1 MLKRWHWLL
10 DGPVPT
16 VPFVSSARM
25 LDIGSTMV
33 AAIRNAPTNCV
44 AIAMGCTLFQLN
56 AKTIADCERA
66 ARRKGLRLLWV
77 RRRARTISST
87 ADRGDGRDE

>member
-10 DGPVPT
+10 GGPVPD

-25 LDIGSTMV
+25 LDIGGTMV
-33 AAIRNAPTNCV
+33 AAIASAPANCV

-56 AKTIADCERA
+56 AKAIADCERA
-66 ARRKGLRLLWV
+66 ARRKGLRLLWI
-77 RRRARTISST
+77 RRRARTLS
-87 ADRGDGRDE
+87 AQDRQTEG